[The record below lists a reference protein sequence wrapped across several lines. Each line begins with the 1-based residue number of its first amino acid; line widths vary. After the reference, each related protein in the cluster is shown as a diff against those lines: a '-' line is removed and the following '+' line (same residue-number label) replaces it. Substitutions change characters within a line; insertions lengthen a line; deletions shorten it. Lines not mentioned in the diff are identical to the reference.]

1 MSLDRLNKMLVS
13 SLVSKMIEQGQDPRS
28 EALANLNF
36 KELETLYYNT
46 LQEVESSPEIRRDL
60 VESLKKYQ
68 QDYGDLNDLYSAE
81 DIASDPTLQSIMLMD
96 E

>member
-1 MSLDRLNKMLVS
+1 MSLDRLNKMLAS
-13 SLVSKMIEQGQDPRS
+13 SFVSKMIEKGRDPKT

-46 LQEVESSPEIRRDL
+46 LQEIESSPEIRKDL

-68 QDYGDLNDLYSAE
+68 QEHGDLNDLYSTN